1 MGIFSDDREGYT
13 IIVGCGTLGA
23 SLAGTLSD
31 AGESVLVIDELEE
44 AYSKLSPTYG
54 GMFLTGDATQEAVL
68 READIGK
75 ASALVCVTNSDNTN
89 IMVAQIAKELFN
101 IRRVIARLYDP
112 ERECVYQEFDIDT
125 ICPTTLS
132 AIEIRKLLDMPD
144 AED

>member
-44 AYSKLSPTYG
+44 AYNKLSPSYG
-54 GMFLTGDATQEAVL
+54 GMFLTGDATQELVL
-68 READIGK
+68 QEAEIEK
-75 ASALVCVTNSDNTN
+75 ASALICVTNSDNTN

-101 IRRVIARLYDP
+101 IKCVIARLYDP
-112 ERECVYQEFDIDT
+112 ERECVYQEFGIDT

-132 AIEIRKLLDMPD
+132 AIEIRKLLDMSMV
-144 AED
+144 ED

>member
-89 IMVAQIAKELFN
+89 IMVAQIAKELFS